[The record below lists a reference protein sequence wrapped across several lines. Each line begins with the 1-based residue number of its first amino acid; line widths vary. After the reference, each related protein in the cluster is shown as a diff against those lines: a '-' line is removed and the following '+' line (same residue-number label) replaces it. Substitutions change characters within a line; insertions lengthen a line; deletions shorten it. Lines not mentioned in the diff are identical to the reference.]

1 MVKKEDI
8 ELEIQE
14 VNTEEP
20 ADETEKEE
28 SILKEEAAEVKEHA
42 KKAIQKLYLKVIEI
56 NEQSLPN
63 DEGVRYNIIL
73 KKEKKTEKRYPRSWA
88 EIQKKPL

>member
-1 MVKKEDI
+1 MNID
-8 ELEIQE
+8 LLR
-14 VNTEEP
+14 
-20 ADETEKEE
+20 
-28 SILKEEAAEVKEHA
+28 LKNN
-42 KKAIQKLYLKVIEI
+42 IDKVIEI

-63 DEGVRYNIIL
+63 DEGIRYNIIL